1 MIHSWLKQQNWL
13 NSNNPLFLLLSVKK
27 KSCEKTTIIQWL
39 LKHRDVFQLRDIRL
53 LFRSVLYYSI
63 RQFLNCLLTESDLN
77 LVAVFI
83 VVALAGR
90 SEQLL
95 STQNITTDRA
105 EDMAMAKIGIA
116 PLSGK
121 YGKDSSGKI
130 RQRW

>member
-1 MIHSWLKQQNWL
+1 M
-13 NSNNPLFLLLSVKK
+13 
-27 KSCEKTTIIQWL
+27 
-39 LKHRDVFQLRDIRL
+39 
-53 LFRSVLYYSI
+53 
-63 RQFLNCLLTESDLN
+63 NCLLTESDLN